1 MYKQTNLYY
10 GRLSRANELP
20 NLRLRRLVGKHYGR
34 GVSYV
39 GAVDHFLRLAGATY
53 ERRNT
58 VKDCLKRLDVY

>member
-1 MYKQTNLYY
+1 MYKQTDLYY

-20 NLRLRRLVGKHYGR
+20 NLRLRRFVGKHYGR

-39 GAVDHFLRLAGATY
+39 GAVDHALQQAGATY

-58 VKDCLKRLDVY
+58 VKDCLKRLGVY

>member
-1 MYKQTNLYY
+1 MHKQTNLYY
-10 GRLSRANELP
+10 GRLARNNYSP
-20 NLRLRRLVGKHYGR
+20 NLRLRRFVGKHYGR

-58 VKDCLKRLDVY
+58 VKDCLKRLGVY

>member
-20 NLRLRRLVGKHYGR
+20 DLRLRRFVGKHYGR

-39 GAVDHFLRLAGATY
+39 GAVDHARLLQCVVD

-58 VKDCLKRLDVY
+58 VKDCLKRLGVY